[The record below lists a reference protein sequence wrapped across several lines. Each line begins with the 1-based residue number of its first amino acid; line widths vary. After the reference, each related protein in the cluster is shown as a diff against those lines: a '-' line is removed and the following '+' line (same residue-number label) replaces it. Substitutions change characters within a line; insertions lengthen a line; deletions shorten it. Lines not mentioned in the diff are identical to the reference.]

1 MSLNTKSAAP
11 LLKSPKSRF
20 ARMQA
25 AELAWW
31 KAFLEHPTAKQR
43 MWALYGARYYGFFW
57 KELHDLGTVVEIGA
71 GPLPVI
77 QVGVAHVAIA
87 VDTLG
92 QRYVEEG
99 LTDWRSWADIDE
111 IPDGYADTVLLL
123 NVLDHTDK
131 PEQLIAAAQR
141 VLQPDGKVL
150 VFVHLGQEDDKHGLV
165 TKADCDRWLKDF
177 EVERAEILARAEFDP
192 PAYVAVAVKH
202 G

>member
-11 LLKSPKSRF
+11 LLKRPKSRF

-77 QVGVAHVAIA
+77 EVGIAHVAVA
-87 VDTLG
+87 VDTLSEH
-92 QRYVEEG
+92 YVEAG
-99 LTDWRSWADIDE
+99 LTDWRSWADIEE

-123 NVLDHTDK
+123 NVLDPSASRRARTTARRSRR
-131 PEQLIAAAQR
+131 PASCR
-141 VLQPDGKVL
+141 RTPRT
-150 VFVHLGQEDDKHGLV
+150 HLGQEDD
-165 TKADCDRWLKDF
+165 
-177 EVERAEILARAEFDP
+177 
-192 PAYVAVAVKH
+192 
-202 G
+202 